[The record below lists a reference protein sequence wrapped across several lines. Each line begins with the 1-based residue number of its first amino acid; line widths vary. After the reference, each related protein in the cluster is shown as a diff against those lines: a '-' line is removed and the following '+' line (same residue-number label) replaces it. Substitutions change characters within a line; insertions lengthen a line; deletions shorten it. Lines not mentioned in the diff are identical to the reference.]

1 MDFYVAKDRGCI
13 RFFKDKLDLVKF
25 SSIAPPVW
33 EGYPID
39 FGDFSQIKTLVSQ
52 HPNVLAMDEHDPPV
66 HICIDDIIFKVL

>member
-13 RFFKDKLDLVKF
+13 RFFKDKPDLVKF
-25 SSIAPPVW
+25 SSIAPPIW

-66 HICIDDIIFKVL
+66 HICIYEMVFKVL